1 MSSSLEMSLEEIIR
15 NKSRSEGHSR
25 DSIRKPRGSGP
36 GPDRRGPTRDPLRIN
51 PYPVRPQM
59 QMQMQIQVPARQG
72 QLVSSGGSD
81 MEAKLYISK
90 LDYGVSNED
99 IKVLFSE
106 FGDLKRYS
114 INYDRSGRSK
124 GTAEVVFFRQTDALA
139 AIKRYNNVQLDGKP
153 MTIEL
158 VGANVVMSAPVPP
171 TKSGIL
177 RKPYVTSRSEV

>member
-1 MSSSLEMSLEEIIR
+1 M
-15 NKSRSEGHSR
+15 
-25 DSIRKPRGSGP
+25 
-36 GPDRRGPTRDPLRIN
+36 
-51 PYPVRPQM
+51 
-59 QMQMQIQVPARQG
+59 QVPTAAAWHG

-81 MEAKLYISK
+81 MEAKLCISN

-106 FGDLKRYS
+106 VGDLKRYS

-124 GTAEVVFFRQTDALA
+124 GTAEVVFYRQTDALA

-171 TKSGIL
+171 TNSSIVRNPNVAFRRDQEKVGG
-177 RKPYVTSRSEV
+177 SRWVHGGGNGPNGGGAGRGFARRRRQGGHVGQKLSAEDLDADLDKYHLEATNIK